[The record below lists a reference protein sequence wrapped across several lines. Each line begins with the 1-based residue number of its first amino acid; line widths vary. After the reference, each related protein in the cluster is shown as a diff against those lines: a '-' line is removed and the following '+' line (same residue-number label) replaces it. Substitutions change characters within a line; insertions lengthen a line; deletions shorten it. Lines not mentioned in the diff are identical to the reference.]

1 MGGLLKRLF
10 DVVLVIATLPLSLP
24 LMGLI
29 ALWIMLDGSGSIIH
43 SQLRTGRGGR
53 EFFMHKFRTL
63 KSGIEG
69 GATVAPEGDPR
80 ISRPGS
86 FLRKWRLDELPQ
98 LFDVLAGEMSLVG
111 PRPELPQHLNE
122 IPAGVRK
129 KVYSVRPGVTGPSA
143 IAFLAEDEYLA
154 TVSDPVN
161 VYCRILLPEKLR
173 LELEYVESWSFV
185 TDLRLIV
192 QTLLN
197 VFSNEARRRSRRM
210 IEQIGAA
217 ATN

>member
-43 SQLRTGRGGR
+43 SQVRTGRGGR
-53 EFFMHKFRTL
+53 EFLMHKFRTL

-217 ATN
+217 ATT